1 MKNLRTILTAILM
14 LCCTTMSAQ
23 DFITNGLYYNILSD
37 DDNTVE
43 VFGAYKSEVVIPAN
57 VTYNGVTYSVT
68 AIGDFAFNYSGLTSI
83 TIPNS
88 VTTIGQKAFYN
99 CTSLTSI
106 ASFIPADKLFAPES
120 DAFYN
125 ITTSCTLYVPAEAKE
140 TYAAT
145 DGWNEFENIVEL
157 EGQCGDNAYWAFDE
171 ETGILTILGEGA
183 MYDFEGEEASWYVY
197 KDNISNVIIKFGI
210 TTIGD
215 NAFYGYTSIAS
226 IEIPNSV
233 TNIGY
238 YAFMNCSS
246 LTSARIPNSVN
257 TIERGAFARCGFTNI
272 EIPSSVTSIEEGAF
286 FACSKLASITVD
298 ESNSVYDNRNNWNAI
313 IETKSNKL
321 IAASQNTVIPNDVTI
336 IDNYTFGEC
345 YNKTSITIPNS
356 VTTIG
361 VHAFNSCINLESI
374 EIPNSVTSIEECAFH
389 GCTSLKSITIGNN
402 VTHIGQ
408 HAFAGCKSLTSVTSH
423 IPADKLFTTH
433 QIFINIDLDACTLYV
448 PYGAKETYAATDGW
462 NEFTNI
468 VELEYSGQ
476 CGENAFYKFDEAT
489 GTFTISGE
497 GAMYDYEM
505 QSSPWFNNF
514 NIRQVIINDGIT
526 HIGNNFFRYSRSLTS
541 IEIPNSVTTIGDGAF
556 ALCADLTSIE
566 IPNSVTTIGEQAFG
580 WCSGLKNITIPN
592 SVTTIGDNAF
602 YSCTGLTSVTIGN
615 SVTTI
620 GNSAFYYCSSLA
632 SIEIPNSVTS
642 IGAFAF
648 YYCNSLGS
656 VTMGNCVT
664 TIEERAFCYCTGLT
678 SIEIP
683 NSVTT
688 IGDYAFNNCRSL
700 TSITSLIPAET
711 LLVPRSNAFDGVDK
725 ENCTLYVPAGAK
737 ETYAT
742 TEGWNEFTNIVEII
756 ENPFELTVS
765 AAKYATLYLDYNA
778 IIPEGVEVYTAN
790 AVDGNR
796 LMMQQVTG
804 VLPANTGV
812 IVRAEQGTY
821 AFEQSF
827 ENTEEIENN
836 LFRGSVEDEY
846 ITPENG
852 YKYYVLS
859 MKDGIVGMYA
869 DALTGGTFKNNANKA
884 YLMLST
890 RIGIYDEE
898 VDTEDPGMQ
907 LSNSYYFDFS
917 GTTAIEPVINEV
929 EDNIY
934 YDLSGRRVENPTQG
948 IYIVNGK
955 KVLVK

>member
-790 AVDGNR
+790 TVDGNR
-796 LMMQQVTG
+796 LMMEQVTG

>member
-183 MYDFEGEEASWYVY
+183 MYDFENEEASWSVY

-286 FACSKLASITVD
+286 FACRKLASITVD
-298 ESNSVYDNRNNWNAI
+298 ENNSVYDNRNNCNAI

-374 EIPNSVTSIEECAFH
+374 EIPNSVTSIEECAFY

-402 VTHIGQ
+402 VTHIRQ
-408 HAFAGCKSLTSVTSH
+408 HAFAGCRSLTSVTSH

-468 VELEYSGQ
+468 VELEYNGL

-541 IEIPNSVTTIGDGAF
+541 IDIPNSVTTIGDGAF

-566 IPNSVTTIGEQAFG
+566 IPNSVTY
-580 WCSGLKNITIPN
+580 
-592 SVTTIGDNAF
+592 IGDDAF
-602 YSCTGLTSVTIGN
+602 RDCTG
-615 SVTTI
+615 
-620 GNSAFYYCSSLA
+620 
-632 SIEIPNSVTS
+632 
-642 IGAFAF
+642 
-648 YYCNSLGS
+648 
-656 VTMGNCVT
+656 
-664 TIEERAFCYCTGLT
+664 
-678 SIEIP
+678 
-683 NSVTT
+683 
-688 IGDYAFNNCRSL
+688 L
-700 TSITSLIPAET
+700 TSITSLIPAEK
-711 LLVPRSNAFDGVDK
+711 LLVPGSNAFDRVNK
-725 ENCTLYVPAGAK
+725 ENCTLYVPYGAK
-737 ETYAT
+737 ETYAA

-790 AVDGNR
+790 TVDGNR

-827 ENTEEIENN
+827 ENAEEIENN

-852 YKYYVLS
+852 YKYYVLA
-859 MKDGIVGMYA
+859 MKDGVVGMYA
-869 DALTGGTFKNNANKA
+869 DALTGGTFKNNAHKA
-884 YLMLST
+884 YLVLSEKNL
-890 RIGIYDEE
+890 GIYDEE

-917 GTTAIEPVINEV
+917 GTTAIEPVVSEV